1 MPLQYKTEINDIS
14 GLSGGQKQRIALA
27 RALLSDSPILI
38 LDEIT
43 NGLDKLTEKNVIN
56 NLLNLKEKTIIFI
69 THHDLVAKQSNQI
82 IVLERGNII
91 EQGTYLELTQR
102 KDSFFNHFFAE

>member
-1 MPLQYKTEINDIS
+1 M
-14 GLSGGQKQRIALA
+14 
-27 RALLSDSPILI
+27 
-38 LDEIT
+38 
-43 NGLDKLTEKNVIN
+43 
-56 NLLNLKEKTIIFI
+56 KEKTIIFI

>member
-1 MPLQYKTEINDIS
+1 MPLQCKTEINDIS

-43 NGLDKLTEKNVIN
+43 NGLDKLTEK
-56 NLLNLKEKTIIFI
+56 K
-69 THHDLVAKQSNQI
+69 
-82 IVLERGNII
+82 R
-91 EQGTYLELTQR
+91 Y
-102 KDSFFNHFFAE
+102 